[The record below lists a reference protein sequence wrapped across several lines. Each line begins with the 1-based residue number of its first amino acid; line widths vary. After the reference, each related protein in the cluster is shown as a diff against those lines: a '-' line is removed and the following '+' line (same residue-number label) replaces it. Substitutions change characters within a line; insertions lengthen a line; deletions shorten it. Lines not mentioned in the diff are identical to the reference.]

1 MDTVVPSICA
11 GHSMLC
17 PYHGK
22 VNGKKNQER
31 RQVNGNDKSNC
42 RSTAT
47 TGQQQRQV
55 KLQINGNDRS
65 TATTSQTADQ
75 RQECRAEGCGAAFQP

>member
-22 VNGKKNQER
+22 VNGKK
-31 RQVNGNDKSNC
+31 KS
-42 RSTAT
+42 RTT
-47 TGQQQRQV
+47 TGQRQRQV